1 MMRSAG
7 NRRLARC
14 SAAIAALLALGPM
27 TGASGPLGSPAVGEA
42 TDRTLPRPPA
52 NGEMG
57 FVVSSLAQTV
67 VPGLDACPNGTV
79 PRLRDAWLETL
90 PPEEHARLKLKEN
103 IQEFERGWQSYA
115 FGANGTNI
123 CSQPDIFDH
132 PLIRT
137 VQSPYAFGLNLDEDA
152 APNST
157 CTHEN
162 FSSPTGEKGIDNQV
176 YRAMGCTLEWRGV
189 DGSGGDITRGSKQFH
204 SSGEWTQV
212 LLLRGVDSLQND
224 NDVEVVYANTSDRP
238 NVDTNGNFL
247 SGVSFTINNTA
258 PRYRNVLRGRIV
270 NGVLTT
276 RPQDIVL
283 TETWGQ
289 GGARDIR
296 GARSKWEMR
305 QGRLQLAFQ
314 PDGTLRGLVGGY
326 RPIFDVYQ
334 AMALGGAGTALV
346 AGIDC
351 AAYHATLKKLADG
364 IRDPK
369 TGQCSGVSSAEQ
381 MSAVPAFVN
390 DVPTGQRTAAR

>member
-27 TGASGPLGSPAVGEA
+27 TGANSPLGSPANGEA
-42 TDRTLPRPPA
+42 ADRALPKPPA
-52 NGEMG
+52 NGVMG
-57 FVVSSLAQTV
+57 FVVSSLAPTV
-67 VPGLDACPNGTV
+67 VSGTDACPNGTV

-90 PPEEHARLKLKEN
+90 PAEERARLKLKEN

-115 FGANGTNI
+115 FGQNGTNI
-123 CSQPDIFDH
+123 CSQPEMFDH
-132 PLIRT
+132 PLIKT
-137 VQSPYAFGLNLDEDA
+137 VQSPYALGLNLDEGA

-157 CTHEN
+157 CAHET
-162 FSSPTGEKGIDNQV
+162 FTSPTGEKGIDNQV

-189 DGSGGDITRGSKQFH
+189 DGSGGDITRGSKSFH
-204 SSGEWTQV
+204 TSGEWTQV

-224 NDVEVVYANTSDRP
+224 SDVEVIYANTADRP
-238 NVDTNGNFL
+238 NIDNNGNFL
-247 SGVSFTINNTA
+247 TGVSFTVNNTP
-258 PRYRNVLRGRIV
+258 PRYRNVLHGRIV

-296 GARSKWEMR
+296 GARTKWEMR

-314 PDGTLRGLVGGY
+314 PDGSLRGLVGGY
-326 RPIFDVYQ
+326 RPIPEVYQ

-351 AAYHATLKKLADG
+351 AAYHATLLKLADG
-364 IRDPK
+364 VRDSK
-369 TGQCSGVSSAEQ
+369 TGRCTGVSSAEQ
-381 MSAVPAFVN
+381 MSAVPAFIN
-390 DVPTGQRTAAR
+390 DVPSGQRTAAR